1 MPPKVTFGKNARPG
15 WPSLSSSVFY
25 DDAAAAIDFL
35 CRAIGFEVRLLVEG
49 DGGVVEHSE
58 LSFGDGLIMVGQ
70 VGARGGDSAR
80 DFAVSPRSIG
90 EKTTQCLCLVVADC
104 DAACERARAAGGRI
118 LIEPATSDYGEEH
131 DSHRSCL
138 VADPEGHRWWLMQTV
153 REAAPR
159 AG

>member
-1 MPPKVTFGKNARPG
+1 MPPKVTFGKNAKPG
-15 WPSLSSSVFY
+15 WPSLSSAVFY

-35 CRAIGFEVRLLVEG
+35 CRALGFEVRLLVEG
-49 DGGVVEHSE
+49 EGGAVEHSE
-58 LSFGDGLIMVGQ
+58 LAFGDGLIMVGQ
-70 VGARGGDSAR
+70 VGVRDEGPR
-80 DFAVSPRSIG
+80 DFAISPRSIG
-90 EKTTQCLCLVVADC
+90 EKTTQSLCMVVADC

-159 AG
+159 AD

>member
-1 MPPKVTFGKNARPG
+1 MPPKVTFGKNAKPG
-15 WPSLSSSVFY
+15 WPSISASVFY
-25 DDAAAAIDFL
+25 EDGMAAIDFL

-49 DGGVVEHSE
+49 EGGAVEHSE

-70 VGARGGDSAR
+70 VGSRGDGER
-80 DFAVSPRSIG
+80 DFAISPRSIG
-90 EKTTQCLCLVVADC
+90 EKTTQSLCLVVADC
-104 DAACERARAAGGRI
+104 DAACERARVAGARV

-131 DSHRSCL
+131 DSHRSTL
-138 VADPEGHRWWLMQTV
+138 IADPEGHRWWIMQTV